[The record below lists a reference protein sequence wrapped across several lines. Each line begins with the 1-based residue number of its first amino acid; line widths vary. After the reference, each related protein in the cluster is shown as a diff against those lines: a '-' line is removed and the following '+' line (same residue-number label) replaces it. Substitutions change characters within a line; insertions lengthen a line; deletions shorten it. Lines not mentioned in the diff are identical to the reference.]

1 MAGPTTGQ
9 QLLLVSNC
17 LLTPREHDS
26 QIINLNMGLG
36 EGLSKQTFGK
46 TAEQVQLGIQAKAWI
61 NDVVKGNNVS
71 HCQ

>member
-1 MAGPTTGQ
+1 
-9 QLLLVSNC
+9 
-17 LLTPREHDS
+17 
-26 QIINLNMGLG
+26 MGLG

-71 HCQ
+71 HCL